1 MKKYFLILCVI
12 FLWTCGG
19 GGGST
24 GPEEDT
30 TPPTVIIQSPLSG
43 ATINETIAIQINAQ
57 DNVGISRVEIL
68 IDDQI
73 IHTTTLNSFT
83 HNFNTASLS
92 DGSYTLAAR
101 AYDTSNNQGLAQP
114 ILVVVDNAGSRPTKI
129 WLNVSDQNL
138 WNNSDYRSSLDIS
151 YDGESGVFGGQSYIR
166 IDWPQSKDADFQ
178 SQRLYKS
185 LSEDMTQKED
195 VGEIQCETNDTHCV
209 VLLPFTEEAIYY
221 FQLEIEDTTGLT
233 TLSNVA
239 RVSTY
244 NTFWFG
250 SNWNDEYDFALEG
263 ASSSEY
269 IVYSFDQKKMSEVHV
284 GNNRGVGLTDYDC
297 GPNDN
302 RSDNFDPENSTVQ
315 SINIG
320 DIYEVDIVNQRLLAG
335 DNNSNADE
343 DVVKY
348 IDYYGNIIWERT
360 STVVE
365 NGARLIDMGADGTTI
380 LLEDYINDS
389 NDRQEYNLV
398 KLDANGNEE
407 WKVANFFG
415 ADGSSGGSPY
425 EILLLNDNQSLIIAN
440 FWSDETAWNPRML
453 HLDSQGN
460 IISDTAHITKNNN
473 VYNYVNG
480 IQLDDGNILLAYNE
494 DNNSMQPVP
503 KLELRNGQDLS
514 LISFKEYPAQ
524 EVIRNIVN
532 RNDGTFAV
540 LISMNSFTNLSIQI
554 LDNNLNLVNQYDNI
568 DGCAGNGSRFNQT
581 GWNYLLP
588 TSDGGF
594 LVSGEDSIMKIDL
607 EGEFHSKAI
616 HPEEYGL

>member
-43 ATINETIAIQINAQ
+43 ATISETIAIQINAQ

-138 WNNSDYRSSLDIS
+138 WNNGADGNDYRSSLDIS
-151 YDGESGVFGGQSYIR
+151 YDGDSGVFGGQSYIR
-166 IDWPQSKDADFQ
+166 IDRPQSKDADFQ

-195 VGEIQCETNDTHCV
+195 VGEIQCTTNDTHCV

-250 SNWNDEYDFALEG
+250 SNFNGAYDFALKG

-284 GNNRGVGLTDYDC
+284 GNNRGVGLVDYDC

-315 SINIG
+315 SVNIV

-335 DNNSNADE
+335 DANGNEDE

-360 STVVE
+360 STVV
-365 NGARLIDMGADGTTI
+365 GHGGHLIDMGADGTTI
-380 LLEDYINDS
+380 LLENYFNDS
-389 NDRQEYNLV
+389 GMQEHNLV

-415 ADGSSGGSPY
+415 SGGESPY
-425 EILLLNDNQSLIIAN
+425 EILLFNDNQSLIIV
-440 FWSDETAWNPRML
+440 SDITTGKRRML

-460 IISDTAHITKNNN
+460 IISDTTDDPHYGYAD
-473 VYNYVNG
+473 G
-480 IQLDDGNILLAYNE
+480 IQLDDGNILLGYN
-494 DNNSMQPVP
+494 DFNPAGGGSSTPAF
-503 KLELRNGQDLS
+503 ELRNGQDLS
-514 LISFKEYPAQ
+514 LISSITYPEQ
-524 EVIRNIVN
+524 EQIRHIVN
-532 RNDGTFAV
+532 LNDGTFAV
-540 LISMNSFTNLSIQI
+540 LITMNSFANQYIQI

-568 DGCAGNGSRFNQT
+568 SGCDGNT
-581 GWNYLLP
+581 GFNYLLP

-594 LVSGEDSIMKIDL
+594 LLSGEDSIMKIDL